1 LYITLLLRSFASS
14 GLAAACLFW
23 HLGLPLRGLRLP
35 FRGGLPGLFSLRA
48 LDTLPACGF
57 TGLNVTR
64 SRRCWFAAFR
74 PPPALHTRDLTRG
87 FDALQRIIPGALFKP
102 PLDVTRRR
110 LWLPQ
115 FVRKLVLGSRF
126 LREAVTNVGAGWP
139 ALGGQSSRGWPLS
152 GLGKAARRSR

>member
-74 PPPALHTRDLTRG
+74 PPPALHTRDLTG
-87 FDALQRIIPGALFKP
+87 VFDALQRIIPGTLPKT
-102 PLDVTRRR
+102 LLNVTRRGLGLR
-110 LWLPQ
+110 Q
-115 FVRKLVLGSRF
+115 FVRELVLGSGL
-126 LREAVTNVGAGWP
+126 LREAFLNVGAGWP
-139 ALGGQSSRGWPLS
+139 ALGG
-152 GLGKAARRSR
+152 